1 MSSQLSRRAQ
11 SIPCF
16 LVLTLGVVLFASPA
30 SAQLVALECP
40 GTIAATYNPGIKL
53 EAQAISATA
62 MGSFGPC
69 VGVPLTLPSGTFTA
83 TGGGTLSCVTG
94 DSTFDA
100 VINWNDN
107 STSNASVTATIDVRP
122 GGAVVVYTGTLSSGK
137 FNGATIV
144 ITVALLT
151 TDLDNCLTAQGVT
164 FTSGAGTITFAKV
177 L

>member
-1 MSSQLSRRAQ
+1 MTTPRATR
-11 SIPCF
+11 P
-16 LVLTLGVVLFASPA
+16 SPPP
-30 SAQLVALECP
+30 S
-40 GTIAATYNPGIKL
+40 TY
-53 EAQAISATA
+53 A
-62 MGSFGPC
+62 
-69 VGVPLTLPSGTFTA
+69 
-83 TGGGTLSCVTG
+83 
-94 DSTFDA
+94 
-100 VINWNDN
+100 
-107 STSNASVTATIDVRP
+107 P

>member
-1 MSSQLSRRAQ
+1 MSSHFGGRAQ
-11 SIPCF
+11 SITCF
-16 LVLTLGVVLFASPA
+16 FVLALGVVLFANPA

-53 EAQAISATA
+53 EAQQISATA

-83 TGGGTLSCVTG
+83 TGSGTLSCLTG
-94 DSTFDA
+94 DSSFDA
-100 VINWNDN
+100 VITWNDN
-107 STSNASVTATIDVRP
+107 TKSNASVTATIDVRP

-151 TDLDNCLTAQGVT
+151 TDIDNCVSAQGVT